1 MGSEMCIRD
10 RAIHL
15 SHRCPRSFCTFQF
28 RFGFVAL
35 SGLSLSWSLGG
46 SIFGW
51 LVSGEI
57 CRNPQ
62 RFRPK
67 FYRQSS
73 AVIQFCSSTCRRYT
87 RRALQH
93 FRFHFCIQRCAE
105 ISVEVL
111 HSEFCRVL
119 QKNILRSSA
128 EKPSQGKLCG
138 VFAIILQ
145 RFPLDSCMLGPTRI
159 AFE

>member
-1 MGSEMCIRD
+1 MTCFWINSNPSGNREESTFGSLIMDI
-10 RAIHL
+10 
-15 SHRCPRSFCTFQF
+15 F
-28 RFGFVAL
+28 
-35 SGLSLSWSLGG
+35 LSLSWSLGG
-46 SIFGW
+46 SIFRW

-73 AVIQFCSSTCRRYT
+73 AVIQCSSDSCRRYT

-128 EKPSQGKLCG
+128 EKPSEGKLCG
-138 VFAIILQ
+138 VFADNFAEVSSGFLHAWSYKDCIRINTRRIL
-145 RFPLDSCMLGPTRI
+145 
-159 AFE
+159 